1 MLVLLH
7 SFHLLA
13 LLLPLLQPQIGLA
26 RLSDFG
32 SLPQVPDAPR
42 EFFVY
47 NLSYAYT
54 LSTNAGFEE
63 IQLVAALQG
72 ILNRQAPR
80 LMVKIED
87 VDEKWLQF
95 AQQPEQWLYGSSYNS
110 SFNDVV
116 SLVAAFASEINGAV
130 IYDTAVCVQNRSRPP
145 LTKIL
150 TPFADSAHQVWP

>member
-26 RLSDFG
+26 RLLDFG
-32 SLPQVPDAPR
+32 SLSQVPDAPR

-80 LMVKIED
+80 LVRIE
-87 VDEKWLQF
+87 EGLQF
-95 AQQPEQWLYGSSYNS
+95 SQQPEQWLYGSSYK
-110 SFNDVV
+110 
-116 SLVAAFASEINGAV
+116 L
-130 IYDTAVCVQNRSRPP
+130 Q
-145 LTKIL
+145 L
-150 TPFADSAHQVWP
+150 